1 MSAVLRCLTVS
12 PSTAAKPTDAAAA
25 AAAKKHSSQQA
36 VTDSLRSCHR
46 FALAFNL
53 GKACKQHQDA
63 AGNARCVACVSE

>member
-53 GKACKQHQDA
+53 GKASSIRMQQA
-63 AGNARCVACVSE
+63 MQGALRV

>member
-1 MSAVLRCLTVS
+1 LLLLLLLLLLLKNTP
-12 PSTAAKPTDAAAA
+12 PSK
-25 AAAKKHSSQQA
+25 A